1 MTGRFPFVDATRRR
15 YVSGLS
21 RDWLDIQV
29 DLKLYGCRMETSGGL
44 YRIAEVATK
53 TGFSTP
59 TLRYYEDI
67 GLVRPA
73 QRTDAGYRMYDE
85 RAIQRLRFVARAKRL
100 GCTLEEITDLAEAW
114 DSDACE
120 PITHRLRAVVAAKLA
135 ETEAQI
141 AELTALASELK
152 STATTLE
159 RAPLD
164 GPCDETCGCVGE
176 FQPVLVKPSSR
187 RVRNLK
193 R

>member
-1 MTGRFPFVDATRRR
+1 MKV
-15 YVSGLS
+15 
-21 RDWLDIQV
+21 
-29 DLKLYGCRMETSGGL
+29 YGGGVERSNGL

-67 GLVRPA
+67 GLVRPTH
-73 QRTDAGYRMYDE
+73 RTEAGYRMYDE

-100 GCTLEEITDLAEAW
+100 GCTLEEINDLAEAW

-141 AELTALASELK
+141 AGLTALATELK
-152 STATTLE
+152 ATAKTLE

-176 FQPVLVKPSSR
+176 LQPVLVTPMPR
-187 RVRNLK
+187 RVRKLK